1 MWEQIRANRN
11 WSAGLALLLLA
22 LLLAVGWAAGVV
34 FVEDGRPGL
43 AIAAPVWL
51 VLLLIA
57 VTAGDS
63 LLLSVARAREI
74 EPEDN
79 PRLWNVVEEMKIAS
93 GLPAVPRVF
102 VVDDPAPNAFAVGR
116 SPRRAAIAVT
126 TGLLQ
131 RLDRDELQGVVAH
144 ETAHIH
150 NRDVRLMMYA
160 GIMVGAI
167 VILADAM
174 QRHFFWG
181 GGRRRSRGGGEGGG
195 QAMLVALIVSLA
207 LMILAP
213 LLARLIYFA
222 ISRRREY
229 LADASAARFTRY
241 PEGLAS
247 ALEKIAAA
255 PEQLQA
261 ASRATAPMYI
271 VNPLRRAGRAA
282 ADLTSTH
289 PPISERV
296 RILRAMG
303 GAAYADYDAAWRR
316 VTGRRRGLPPSALR
330 EAAAVPSRAAGEA
343 LFGGAAPAGA
353 AAALVGAATAPA
365 TASATASTTASATAA
380 AAAPDADALA
390 RAREVGDM
398 MWKLDGYA
406 VVQCPCGVKLKIP
419 PGLVATRVHCPACG
433 REQSVPSPKG
443 AAPGAVP

>member
-11 WSAGLALLLLA
+11 RSAALAALLLA
-22 LLLAVGWAAGVV
+22 LLLAVGWAAGIV
-34 FVEDGRPGL
+34 FAEDWRPGL
-43 AIAAPVWL
+43 AIAALVWL
-51 VLLLIA
+51 VLFL
-57 VTAGDS
+57 TAAAGGDN
-63 LLLSVARAREI
+63 LLLSLSRAREI
-74 EPEDN
+74 KPEDH

-126 TGLLQ
+126 SGLLQ
-131 RLDRDELQGVVAH
+131 KLDRDELQGVVAH

-150 NRDVRLMMYA
+150 NRDVRLMVYA
-160 GIMVGAI
+160 GVMVGAI

-174 QRHFFWG
+174 QRQFFWG
-181 GGRRRSRGGGEGGG
+181 GGRRRSRGRGDGGG
-195 QAMLVALIVSLA
+195 QAMIVAMLISLA

-213 LLARLIYFA
+213 LLARLIHLA

-255 PEQLQA
+255 PERLQA
-261 ASRATAPMYI
+261 ASSATAPMYI
-271 VNPLRRAGRAA
+271 VNPLRRRGRAA

-289 PPISERV
+289 PPISERI

-330 EAAAVPSRAAGEA
+330 EDAAVPRRAAGEA
-343 LFGGAAPAGA
+343 LFGDAA
-353 AAALVGAATAPA
+353 V
-365 TASATASTTASATAA
+365 
-380 AAAPDADALA
+380 ADAPA
-390 RAREVGDM
+390 RAREVGDL
-398 MWKLDGYA
+398 MWKLDGYSF
-406 VVQCPCGVKLKIP
+406 VPCPCGATLKFP

-433 REQSVPSPKG
+433 REQAVPSPLG

>member
-11 WSAGLALLLLA
+11 WSAGLALLLMA
-22 LLLAVGWAAGVV
+22 LLLAVGWAAGILVA
-34 FVEDGRPGL
+34 EDGRPGL
-43 AIAAPVWL
+43 AIAALVWL
-51 VLLLIA
+51 VLLLTA

-63 LLLSVARAREI
+63 LLLSVAKAREI
-74 EPEDN
+74 KPEDH

-144 ETAHIH
+144 ETAHVH

-167 VILADAM
+167 VILADVM

-181 GGRRRSRGGGEGGG
+181 GGRRRSRGSGDGGG
-195 QAMLVALIVSLA
+195 QAMVAALLVSLA

-213 LLARLIYFA
+213 LLARLIYLA

-255 PEQLQA
+255 PERLQA
-261 ASRATAPMYI
+261 ANRATAPMYI

-282 ADLTSTH
+282 ADLSSTH

-316 VTGRRRGLPPSALR
+316 VTGRKRGLPPSALR

-343 LFGGAAPAGA
+343 LLGGATPAGT
-353 AAALVGAATAPA
+353 AAALVGATATPAAVAPA
-365 TASATASTTASATAA
+365 PG
-380 AAAPDADALA
+380 PDADALA

-433 REQSVPSPKG
+433 REQSVPPPRGAASG